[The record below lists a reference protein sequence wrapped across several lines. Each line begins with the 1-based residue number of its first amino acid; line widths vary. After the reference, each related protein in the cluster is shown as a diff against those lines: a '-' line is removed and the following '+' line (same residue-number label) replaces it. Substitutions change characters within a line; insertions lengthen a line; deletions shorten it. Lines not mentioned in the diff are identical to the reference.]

1 MSPKPLIASALQGLC
16 PQCGATTLFA
26 GPVRFAD
33 KCRACGL
40 DFSRYNIGDGP
51 AALLTLV
58 VGALVMALAAA
69 VELTIRPPLIVHA
82 LLWIPVTMGAVLGG
96 LRIAKAALLIAEHRK
111 QGGEGR
117 VVENREP

>member
-40 DFSRYNIGDGP
+40 DFSQYNVGDGP

-58 VGALVMALAAA
+58 VGALVMALAVA